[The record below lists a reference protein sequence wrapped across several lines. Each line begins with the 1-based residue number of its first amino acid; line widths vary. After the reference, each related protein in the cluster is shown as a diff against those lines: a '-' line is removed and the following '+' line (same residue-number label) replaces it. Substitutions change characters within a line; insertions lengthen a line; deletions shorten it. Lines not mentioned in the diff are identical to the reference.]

1 MKIKQ
6 LQINIEQL
14 AQQAQLLENSVTDEE
29 VMCRVL
35 DAKEYLARAWWAL
48 EGRYREDNQTTLEM
62 TAAMKTKDCHS
73 YEDRSKEQRNIAI
86 LGGDPT
92 L

>member
-1 MKIKQ
+1 MQITFDKAERQKQ
-6 LQINIEQL
+6 K
-14 AQQAQLLENSVTDEE
+14 ALLKAHFPDY
-29 VMCRVL
+29 
-35 DAKEYLARAWWAL
+35 DAKHHDAFVMRWNSQQEKLAL
-48 EGRYREDNQTTLEM
+48 EAYQRKRGI
-62 TAAMKTKDCHS
+62 

>member
-14 AQQAQLLENSVTDEE
+14 AQQAQLLENTITDEDI
-29 VMCRVL
+29 MCRVL

-48 EGRYREDNQTTLEM
+48 EGTPREDNQTTLEM
-62 TAAMKTKDCHS
+62 TAAMQ
-73 YEDRSKEQRNIAI
+73 SKQ
-86 LGGDPT
+86 
-92 L
+92 